1 MKHIEKPD
9 RKIGLGA
16 LGIGIPAGIVLAWA
30 VGLTGIDVPAEVA
43 TAMGGLVSAIAA
55 YFTRN

>member
-1 MKHIEKPD
+1 MHIDKPD

-16 LGIGIPAGIVLAWA
+16 LAIGVPVGIVLAWT

-43 TAMGGLVSAIAA
+43 TAMGGIVSAIAA
-55 YFTRN
+55 YFIRN

>member
-1 MKHIEKPD
+1 MHVEKPD

-16 LGIGIPAGIVLAWA
+16 LAIGVPAGIVLAWA
-30 VGLTGIDVPAEVA
+30 VGLTGIEVPAEVA
-43 TAMGGLVSAIAA
+43 TAMGGLVSAVAA